1 MRIEEMK
8 SLWEA
13 QPIEVKQK
21 EALAGMLT
29 EKCHPILKGIRKQ
42 LILEISSWLI
52 ILCVYYSMFD
62 GEKRPL
68 AVNLIFIISILQ
80 AIAFNF
86 TGYLAARNLVHGDNI
101 ITSIVVYLEKL
112 KRFKWSSL
120 FSRIIFMG
128 GMLFF
133 FFYGL
138 NMVFFRTLSIVLIGV
153 VFVSQLWLLQRQW
166 SQRIKKLVELKSGFI
181 NINEIT

>member
-8 SLWEA
+8 SLWAA

-21 EALAGMLT
+21 ETLAEMLT
-29 EKCHPILKGIRKQ
+29 EKSHPILKGIRKQ
-42 LILEISSWLI
+42 LLLEIGSWLI
-52 ILCVYYSMFD
+52 ILSVYYSMFD

-68 AVNLIFIISILQ
+68 AVNLIVIISMLQ

-86 TGYLAARNLVHGDNI
+86 TGYLAARNLVYGYNI
-101 ITSIVVYLEKL
+101 VTSIAVYLEKL
-112 KRFKWSSL
+112 KRFKWGSL
-120 FSRIIFMG
+120 FSRIIFMS

-138 NMVFFRTLSIVLIGV
+138 DMAIFRTLSIIFIGV
-153 VFVSQLWLLQRQW
+153 VFVGQLWLLQRQW
-166 SQRIKKLVELKSGFI
+166 SQRIKKLVELKSELL
-181 NINEIT
+181 NTNEER

>member
-13 QPIEVKQK
+13 QAIEVKQK

-29 EKCHPILKGIRKQ
+29 EKSHPILKGIKRQ

-68 AVNLIFIISILQ
+68 AVNLIFIISMLQ

-86 TGYLAARNLVHGDNI
+86 TGYLAARNLVYGGNI
-101 ITSIVVYLEKL
+101 ITSIAVYLEKL
-112 KRFKWSSL
+112 KRFKCGSL

-138 NMVFFRTLSIVLIGV
+138 DMAIVRTLSIAFIGL
-153 VFVSQLWLLQRQW
+153 VFVGQLWLLQRQW
-166 SQRIKKLVELKSGFI
+166 AQRIKKLVELKSELI
-181 NINEIT
+181 NTNGKR